1 LIVRFAGQTGFD
13 ACHGLA
19 EPGVGSRLFAEID
32 AGQRDHVNAAALFT
46 VHRSEVNLRLY
57 ALRGYVKQPARSC
70 ARTWSWFI

>member
-1 LIVRFAGQTGFD
+1 
-13 ACHGLA
+13 
-19 EPGVGSRLFAEID
+19 VGSRLFAEID